1 MYDMTPLYTLF
12 SLQISPVISQY
23 LLVINK
29 SNYEVQI
36 TKLSSSNCLRTLTNN
51 LNIACLD
58 VNHIPTK
65 IQSNT

>member
-1 MYDMTPLYTLF
+1 MMYDMTPLYTLF

-36 TKLSSSNCLRTLTNN
+36 TKLSSSNCLKTLTNN
-51 LNIACLD
+51 LNIAFLD
-58 VNHIPTK
+58 GNHK
-65 IQSNT
+65 SY